1 MIPSYFILSE
11 WIFIL
16 SILYYLNIIPYN
28 PLPLLYIALTSNISM
43 WFYLI
48 YKYFKN
54 ENENSKET
62 IYKQLFNM
70 TIIKFI
76 PFYLIGNTKI
86 QEKDIIFCFFI
97 FIFYSIFLGLNDMNP
112 IELYIKICKSMI
124 ENKDEL
130 PLYVLYS
137 RIRLIFENKI
147 E

>member
-62 IYKQLFNM
+62 IYKLLAQA
-70 TIIKFI
+70 
-76 PFYLIGNTKI
+76 
-86 QEKDIIFCFFI
+86 
-97 FIFYSIFLGLNDMNP
+97 
-112 IELYIKICKSMI
+112 
-124 ENKDEL
+124 
-130 PLYVLYS
+130 
-137 RIRLIFENKI
+137 
-147 E
+147 